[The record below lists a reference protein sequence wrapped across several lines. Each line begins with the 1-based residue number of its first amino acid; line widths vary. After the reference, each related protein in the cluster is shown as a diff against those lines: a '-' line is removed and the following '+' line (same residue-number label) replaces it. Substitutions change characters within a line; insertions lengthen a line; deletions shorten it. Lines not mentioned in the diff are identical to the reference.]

1 MFGTILVYFLIY
13 IALRSRIHVQPLD
26 SSSSLA
32 PLSTGR
38 NDKSTLRRAG
48 RYMVLYPIVYTIC
61 ALPLAAGRMAA
72 MTGFTVPYL
81 YYCLA
86 GSAITC
92 E

>member
-1 MFGTILVYFLIY
+1 
-13 IALRSRIHVQPLD
+13 
-26 SSSSLA
+26 
-32 PLSTGR
+32 
-38 NDKSTLRRAG
+38 
-48 RYMVLYPIVYTIC
+48 MVLYPIVYTIC